1 MTRTERRT
9 KQLAGVIFSILI
21 GGQSF
26 AARAGTVIVPAE
38 RDATLIESPTGALAN
53 GAGPSFF
60 AGRTSQASG
69 SIRRAAI
76 AFDVTAHLPPGARI
90 SSVRLTLAMSQSN
103 ADSELLSLHRIL
115 APWTEGPAS
124 AAGGSGAPAA
134 PGDITWLH
142 ASHPAVFW
150 STPGGDFAASPSAS
164 LPVAGPG
171 LYTWGST
178 SELASDVQGWLDDPG
193 SNHGWLLAGDETAP
207 STVKRFDSR
216 ENAGL
221 AMRPM
226 LVVSFGP
233 PATSCSDAGLAG
245 MALGLCR
252 AYCEA
257 LDCDAG
263 ALNPAC
269 ARIEARFTEKT
280 GGVPLPCTIRD
291 ADGDG
296 VEDGADNCP
305 AQANPEQSDGDG
317 DAVGDACDN
326 CAALA
331 NPDQADTFGVAGIGD
346 ACDCPCF
353 TAPQAT
359 ALAVELA
366 DAATYGGLLCID
378 TRVGAKPLTALSARR
393 IDGAACS
400 TASQDCSLLAVEFT
414 EDRACQWNPPA
425 PAPGTSVQGISD
437 AQREAC
443 RGNILSGAG
452 AVGLVCN

>member
-1 MTRTERRT
+1 MERI
-9 KQLAGVIFSILI
+9 AGVILSMLVWAPSI
-21 GGQSF
+21 
-26 AARAGTVIVPAE
+26 AARAGTVIVSPS
-38 RDATLIESPTGALAN
+38 RDATLIESATGALAN
-53 GAGPSFF
+53 GAGPSLFS
-60 AGRTSQASG
+60 GRTSQASG

-76 AFDVTAHLPPGARI
+76 VFDVAAHLPPGARV
-90 SSVRLTLAMSQSN
+90 SSVRLTLAFSPSN
-103 ADSELLSLHRIL
+103 SDPAPLSLHRIL

-124 AAGGSGAPAA
+124 AAGGSGALAG
-134 PGDITWLH
+134 PGDVTWLH
-142 ASHPAVFW
+142 ASYPAVLW
-150 STPGGDFAASPSAS
+150 STPGGDFATAASAA

-178 SELASDVQGWLDDPG
+178 SELAADVQGWLDDPD
-193 SNHGWLLAGDETAP
+193 SNHGWLLVGDETAR
-207 STVKRFDSR
+207 STAKRFDAR
-216 ENAGL
+216 ESADL
-221 AMRPM
+221 AMRPA
-226 LVVSFGP
+226 LVISFGP
-233 PATSCSDAGLAG
+233 PATSCRDAGLAG
-245 MALGLCR
+245 TAFGLCQ

-257 LDCDAG
+257 LDCDAS
-263 ALNPAC
+263 AVNPAC
-269 ARIEARFTEKT
+269 ARIEARFAKET
-280 GGVPLPCTIRD
+280 GGAPLPCTVRD

-296 VEDGADNCP
+296 VADGADNCP
-305 AQANPEQSDGDG
+305 AHANPTQSDGDG

-331 NPDQADTFGVAGIGD
+331 NPDQADTFGAAGIGD

-366 DAATYGGLLCID
+366 DAASYGGLVCID
-378 TRVGAKPLTALSARR
+378 TRAGAKPLTALSALRT
-393 IDGAACS
+393 DGAACS

-425 PAPGTSVQGISD
+425 PTPGTSVQGISD

-443 RGNILSGAG
+443 RGNILTGAG